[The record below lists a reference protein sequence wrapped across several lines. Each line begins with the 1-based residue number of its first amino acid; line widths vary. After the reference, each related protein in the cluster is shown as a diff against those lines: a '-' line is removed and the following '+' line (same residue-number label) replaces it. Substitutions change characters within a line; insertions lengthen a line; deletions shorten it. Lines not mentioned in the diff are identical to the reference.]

1 MSDVA
6 FEKSEN
12 RMRRVFAILGSG
24 LFLLLAPGTAAGVVP
39 WWISRWQVQPPLL
52 RIPVLRLVGGFLII
66 ASICLVLD
74 SFARFA
80 IQGLGT
86 PAPVFPTRH
95 LVISGLY
102 RHVRNPI
109 YIAVVVAILGQGLL
123 FGSVPVLEYG
133 VLVWLAFH
141 VFVLVY
147 EEPKLTATFGP
158 EYEVFC
164 AHVPRWL
171 ARLRPWQGRGMY
183 GKFPRT
189 AAFPRRMLS

>member
-6 FEKSEN
+6 IEQTEN

-24 LFLLLAPGTAAGVVP
+24 LFLLLAPGIVAGVVP
-39 WWISRWQVQPPLL
+39 WWISRWHVQAPLL
-52 RIPVLRLVGGFLII
+52 GIPVLRLVGGVLII
-66 ASICLVLD
+66 ASICVLLD

-86 PAPVFPTRH
+86 PAPVFPPRH
-95 LVISGLY
+95 LVISALY

-109 YIAVVVAILGQGLL
+109 YLAVVAAILGQGLL

-133 VLVWLAFH
+133 VPVWLAFH

-158 EYEVFC
+158 EYEVFRT
-164 AHVPRWL
+164 HVPRWL
-171 ARLRPWQGRGMY
+171 PHLRPWRGREM
-183 GKFPRT
+183 
-189 AAFPRRMLS
+189 

>member
-6 FEKSEN
+6 IEQTEN

-24 LFLLLAPGTAAGVVP
+24 LFLLLAPGTVAGVVP
-39 WWISRWQVQPPLL
+39 RWISRWHVQPPLL
-52 RIPVLRLVGGFLII
+52 GIPVLRLVGGFLII
-66 ASICLVLD
+66 ASICVLLD

-95 LVISGLY
+95 LVISGFY

-109 YIAVVVAILGQGLL
+109 YIAVVAAILGQGLV

-133 VLVWLAFH
+133 VLIWLAFH

-147 EEPKLTATFGP
+147 EEPKLTATFGS

-164 AHVPRWL
+164 THVPRWL
-171 ARLRPWQGRGMY
+171 PRLRPWRGHAM
-183 GKFPRT
+183 K
-189 AAFPRRMLS
+189 